1 MLLFFPPRSLEHTG
15 KSNNRYELHRTVI
28 VSLPTGSY
36 SSGKIYMAKEFHVQD
51 KPFPNL
57 IWATFSFQLGAAFL
71 PAICV
76 PLSETWGRQ
85 PGYFVGYSILIIS
98 LFPSAFAHNFATLIV
113 TRFFGG
119 GAAASTINIV
129 GGSISDVW
137 RGSMARSHPM
147 SVYIFSTTVGIS
159 LGPFIGGGLQ
169 RIHIGEPWRRYV
181 CYSNLNRPVDTSTMD
196 LCHRSESLVIKVT
209 N

>member
-1 MLLFFPPRSLEHTG
+1 MDSHSNWIFHVRAHSSPLLIDKGTQSSLERS
-15 KSNNRYELHRTVI
+15 SNTSTLESRSVI
-28 VSLPTGSY
+28 VALPAGSY
-36 SSGKIYMAKEFHVQD
+36 GAGKLYMAEEFYILE

-57 IWATFSFQLGAAFL
+57 MWATFTFQLGAAFL

-76 PLSETWGRQ
+76 PMSETWGRM
-85 PGYFVGYSILIIS
+85 PGYFVGYSILVLS
-98 LFPSAFAHNFATLIV
+98 LFPSAFAQNYATLVV

-137 RGSMARSHPM
+137 RGSVARSHPM
-147 SVYIFSTTVGIS
+147 SVYIFSTAVGIS

-169 RIHIGEPWRRYV
+169 KIHIGQPWRW
-181 CYSNLNRPVDTSTMD
+181 
-196 LCHRSESLVIKVT
+196 
-209 N
+209 